1 MAPGADGTRVRAW
14 SPAAGFRYFDPEDMS
29 ANVNLIAILKAKPF
43 DGLAVHE
50 DAIHTA

>member
-1 MAPGADGTRVRAW
+1 MHLRRPRAGA
-14 SPAAGFRYFDPEDMS
+14 AALSRSTAHFDPKNMS